1 MITRREM
8 LGLTLGAGAALTLR
22 PSLLQGLIPARAE
35 LITRAIP
42 SSGEQIPLVGLGSSA
57 TFAQV
62 ARSEDVSAL
71 TEVFRTMAELG
82 GRVFD
87 TAPAYGASEEVAGRI
102 ARELG
107 ITDRIFWATK
117 VNVAG
122 PGGGSA
128 DPAAARAQIEASFR
142 KFHTD
147 TIDLIQ
153 VHGLADVSTQL
164 GVLKELKA
172 EGRVRYIGI
181 AHTGAPGY
189 DNLAAVMRNEPIDFI
204 GVDYAIDNR
213 GAEEMILP
221 LAMERRI
228 GVLVY
233 LPFGRARLWNRV
245 AGQQVPAWA
254 AEELDATSWA
264 QFFLKFVAAH
274 PAVTAITPATSQAR
288 HMAENMGA
296 ARGRL
301 PDEATRRRMIEVVNA
316 LPAAAA
322 AAAAAAPAFTPV
334 AVPVEVLERY
344 VGEYEISPAMTIT
357 VRRSGDS
364 LTAQPGNQSAAV
376 LDARSET
383 RFQVRGAPVELEF
396 VTDAAGVVSL
406 VLHQGGQEIRARR
419 RSP

>member
-8 LGLTLGAGAALTLR
+8 LGLSLSAGAALTLR
-22 PSLLQGLIPARAE
+22 PSLLAGLAPSKAS
-35 LITRAIP
+35 LLTRAIP

-82 GRVFD
+82 GSVFD
-87 TAPAYGASEEVAGRI
+87 TAPGYGASEEVAGRI
-102 ARELG
+102 AHELG

-117 VNVAG
+117 VNVAR
-122 PGGGSA
+122 PGAGA
-128 DPAAARAQIEASFR
+128 DPAAARAQIEDSFR

-153 VHGLADVSTQL
+153 VHGLADVPTQMEI
-164 GVLKELKA
+164 LKELKG
-172 EGRVRYIGI
+172 EGRVRYIGVT
-181 AHTGAPGY
+181 HTGAQGY
-189 DNLAAVMRNEPIDFI
+189 DNLAAVMRHEPIDFI

-213 GAEEMILP
+213 DAEEMILP

-233 LPFGRARLWNRV
+233 LPFGRRRLWGRV
-245 AGQQVPAWA
+245 AGQQVPEWA
-254 AEELDATSWA
+254 AEELDVTSWA
-264 QFFLKFVAAH
+264 QFFLKFIAAH

-288 HMAENMGA
+288 HMADNMGA

-322 AAAAAAPAFTPV
+322 PAAAAAAAAAPV
-334 AVPVEVLERY
+334 AVPVAVLERY

-357 VRRSGDS
+357 VRRNDDS
-364 LTAQPGNQSAAV
+364 LTAQPAGQSEAV

-383 RFQVRGAPVELEF
+383 RFQVRGVEVELEF
-396 VTDAAGVVSL
+396 VTDEAGVVNL
-406 VLHQGGQEIRARR
+406 VLHQGGQEIRGRR